1 MNNMQEGFDKKCCQA
16 DLHNISVHMEMCF
29 QIIVLKIFIRNI
41 LKRREN
47 ILSNSTLKYFEIF
60 ISGRKVEDLLEEKE
74 KASFK
79 HDFDKIKKVFMMI
92 FQIFPSI

>member
-1 MNNMQEGFDKKCCQA
+1 
-16 DLHNISVHMEMCF
+16 MEIF
-29 QIIVLKIFIRNI
+29 LQIIVLKIIIRNI
-41 LKRREN
+41 LKIFFVNKE
-47 ILSNSTLKYFEIF
+47 IFFEIF

-79 HDFDKIKKVFMMI
+79 HDFDKIKKIFMMI

>member
-1 MNNMQEGFDKKCCQA
+1 MLPNNSIKDIYQEHIEEKGKYSFKFD
-16 DLHNISVHMEMCF
+16 
-29 QIIVLKIFIRNI
+29 
-41 LKRREN
+41 
-47 ILSNSTLKYFEIF
+47 FEIF